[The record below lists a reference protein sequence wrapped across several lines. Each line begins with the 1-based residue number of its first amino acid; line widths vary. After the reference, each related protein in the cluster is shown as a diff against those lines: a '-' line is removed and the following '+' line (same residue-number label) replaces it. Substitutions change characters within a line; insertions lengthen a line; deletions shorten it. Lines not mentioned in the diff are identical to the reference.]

1 MKNRT
6 WVLGLVASASL
17 LVSGCYD
24 VGGYVKDNSNNAV
37 SISNNSGH
45 TSEEPDKGDEVNQE
59 TDEDGLIPLLTI
71 DREHKLT
78 VNQDTID
85 IVATYGISRKR
96 QDDYLF
102 LSSSFIQLGIK
113 LATDNPRY
121 RIKVSGLHSD
131 VSTNSGYTGFNGI
144 IQDSM
149 DLRFNDS
156 PSGGYDIDSINP
168 YEQLF
173 LVEGVGQNKNFNE
186 AWYGYGYVNEYT
198 YHKITEDNIRYYC
211 NGAVSRTVWNLVIED
226 TETGKVY
233 NNYVSDEIL
242 MKTRISN

>member
-1 MKNRT
+1 M
-6 WVLGLVASASL
+6 
-17 LVSGCYD
+17 
-24 VGGYVKDNSNNAV
+24 
-37 SISNNSGH
+37 
-45 TSEEPDKGDEVNQE
+45 
-59 TDEDGLIPLLTI
+59 
-71 DREHKLT
+71 
-78 VNQDTID
+78 
-85 IVATYGISRKR
+85 
-96 QDDYLF
+96 
-102 LSSSFIQLGIK
+102 
-113 LATDNPRY
+113 
-121 RIKVSGLHSD
+121 
-131 VSTNSGYTGFNGI
+131 STNSGYTGFNEI
-144 IQDSM
+144 IQDSI

-156 PSGGYDIDSINP
+156 PSGGYDIDSTNP

-173 LVEGVGQNKNFNE
+173 LVEGVGQNKNFHE